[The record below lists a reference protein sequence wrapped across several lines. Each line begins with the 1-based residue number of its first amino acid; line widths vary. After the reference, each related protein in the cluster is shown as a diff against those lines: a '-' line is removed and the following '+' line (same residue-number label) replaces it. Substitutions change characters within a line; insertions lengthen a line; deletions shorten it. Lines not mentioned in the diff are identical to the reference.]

1 MILKLNKIKY
11 GNYKSKLKNC
21 YKGLIKLVTNKLM
34 PIKYPYYNKKLNN
47 MKLDFLIKHSN
58 THLLIM
64 IIKQP
69 KYSKEKLFIN

>member
-11 GNYKSKLKNC
+11 GNYKSKLNNC

-47 MKLDFLIKHSN
+47 MKLDFLIRHSN

-64 IIKQP
+64 IIMQR